1 MFYSVLLSKYQCYHD
16 WGIIKMITVLF
27 PSDYFDQNKP
37 DVGFIKEYR
46 AAAENQIHVLLF
58 SYDEFL
64 EDGKL
69 RLKSDTS
76 LTCPVIYRG
85 WMLKPEKYAE
95 LYHKLQDMDLRL
107 ITSPREYKRMHS
119 FPEIYPE
126 LTEDTAP
133 MIVFEDPEK
142 IDYEQIRK
150 SFRKCMV
157 KDYVKSVKG
166 TDFPKCISTDIGED
180 EFRRLIKKF
189 LSYRGELYTGGICI
203 KEFLELKRYNEKTNE
218 FRVFYCNNQAI
229 TIGRN
234 SGQPECLPQPPE
246 VMIKKY
252 SSLKSPFYT
261 VDYAET
267 ADGCW
272 KIIEAGDGQVSGLS
286 DFQDAFSFYGKLSL
300 IF

>member
-1 MFYSVLLSKYQCYHD
+1 
-16 WGIIKMITVLF
+16 MITVLF
-27 PSDYFDQNKP
+27 PSDYFDTNKS
-37 DVGFIKEYR
+37 DDSFIKEYR
-46 AAAENQIHVLLF
+46 AAVENQIHVLLF

-69 RLKSDTS
+69 RMKGDPS
-76 LTCPVIYRG
+76 LSCAVIYRG

-95 LYHKLQDMDLRL
+95 LYQKLQYMDLRL
-107 ITSPREYKRMHS
+107 ITSPQEYRRMHS

-126 LTEDTAP
+126 LIEDTAP

-150 SFRKCMV
+150 AFRKCMV
-157 KDYVKSVKG
+157 KDFVKSVKG
-166 TDFPKCISTDIGED
+166 TDFPKCIRTDIGEN

-189 LSYRGELYTGGICI
+189 LSYRGDLYTGGICI

-218 FRVFYCNNQAI
+218 YRVFYCNNQAI
-229 TIGRN
+229 TISRN
-234 SGQPECLPQPPE
+234 SGQPECLPEPPE
-246 VMIKKY
+246 ALIKKY
-252 SSLKSPFYT
+252 SNLNSPFYT

-267 ADGCW
+267 ADGSW

-286 DFQDAFSFYGKLSL
+286 DFQDAFSFYRKLSL
-300 IF
+300 IVD